1 MSNIESG
8 NFQLLQTGDIVL
20 ADASEDYK
28 EIAEPMLMKNIN
40 GRKVV
45 PGLHTIAIRLK
56 YGDPVYYLYLFCH
69 QALDIMFIKLELV

>member
-1 MSNIESG
+1 
-8 NFQLLQTGDIVL
+8 
-20 ADASEDYK
+20 
-28 EIAEPMLMKNIN
+28 MKNIN